1 MTDEKN
7 TALVFFQGTFQLF
20 LGIYI
25 QMVGWLV
32 QKEDVGWFIQNLA
45 QPDLSLLAT
54 GEYTHLTFD
63 VFCSQTT
70 FGQSRAH
77 FKLIKSREFLPD
89 LFDAGSRI
97 SCRGFLFKVSD
108 ILIVAQCN

>member
-54 GEYTHLTFD
+54 GEYTYLTFN

-70 FGQSRAH
+70 FGQGRAH
-77 FKLIKSREFLPD
+77 LKLIKSREFLPD
-89 LFDAGSRI
+89 FFDAGGRI
-97 SCRGFLFKVSD
+97 SCRSFLFKVSD